1 MIQLGTEEG
10 MDALVK
16 TAMEQINLVAN
27 LSEPIVMP
35 TWARIKPWPAGSI
48 TGRKNPAEGGN
59 IATY

>member
-1 MIQLGTEEG
+1 

-35 TWARIKPWPAGSI
+35 TWARIKPWPAGSM
-48 TGRKNPAEGGN
+48 TGWKNPAEGGN